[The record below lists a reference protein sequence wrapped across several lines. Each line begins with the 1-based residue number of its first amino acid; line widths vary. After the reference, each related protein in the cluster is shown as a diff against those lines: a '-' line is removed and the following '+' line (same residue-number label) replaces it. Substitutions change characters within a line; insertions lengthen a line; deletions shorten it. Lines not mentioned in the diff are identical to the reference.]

1 MSNQA
6 TYKPGGISAPKTMFW
21 FFAGGETR
29 DNKFNVFTGSFIRLM
44 KEIMEDKFDFIKGV
58 YFKTNMMNVV
68 WALNHAQKPISNPAG
83 NRIIDMALSQLISNG
98 YTPETQLIIISSST
112 GSVVAAQTAC
122 YLAEKNRERLLFRNP
137 FHLALGASMVSTE
150 SDLFKKLQSY
160 QKKGHLG
167 MLIHDELQ
175 DEGDNSTGVG
185 STSRFKAWTNAVGL
199 MLPWLSR
206 RYKRPS
212 FLNIHPVKGHLH
224 RRRSQTVRKA
234 LDFIEVLL
242 VEKNLAGDFYKEKAK
257 KVIDLNNDAGSVKV

>member
-1 MSNQA
+1 MGIKTA
-6 TYKPGGISAPKTMFW
+6 DIPGGGSSQKIMFW
-21 FFAGGETR
+21 FFAVGVTR

-68 WALNHAQKPISNPAG
+68 WALNHAQKPISNPG
-83 NRIIDMALSQLISNG
+83 SNSIIDKALSQLISDG
-98 YTPETQLIIISSST
+98 YTPDTQLTIISSST

-122 YLAEKNRERLLFRNP
+122 YLAEKNRDKLLFRKP

-160 QKKGHLG
+160 QKKGQFG
-167 MLIHDELQ
+167 MLIYDELQ
-175 DEGDNSTGVG
+175 DKGDSTTGVG
-185 STSRFKAWTNAVGL
+185 STSKLKAWANAVGL
-199 MLPWLSR
+199 MIPWLSR

-224 RRRSQTVRKA
+224 RRRSQTIRKA
-234 LDFIEVLL
+234 LDFINVLL
-242 VEKNLAGDFYKEKAK
+242 VEKNLAGDFYRDKAK
-257 KVIDLNNDAGSVKV
+257 MMISREGEKS

>member
-1 MSNQA
+1 MGTETSDNPA
-6 TYKPGGISAPKTMFW
+6 GRSAAKTMFW

-58 YFKTNMMNVV
+58 YFKTNLMNVV
-68 WALNHAQKPISNPAG
+68 WALNHAQKPISDPAS
-83 NRIIDMALSQLISNG
+83 NRLIDKALSQLLSNG
-98 YTPETQLIIISSST
+98 YTPETQLIIVSSST

-122 YLAEKNRERLLFRNP
+122 YLAEKNRERLLFRKP

-150 SDLFKKLQSY
+150 SDLFRQLQSY

-167 MLIHDELQ
+167 KLIHDELQ
-175 DEGDNSTGVG
+175 DEGDNTTGVG
-185 STSRFKAWTNAVGL
+185 STSRFRAWRNAVGL
-199 MLPWLSR
+199 MLPCLSG
-206 RYKRPS
+206 RYKSPS

-234 LDFIEVLL
+234 LDFIDVLL
-242 VEKNLAGDFYKEKAK
+242 VEKNLAGDFYREKAIRIIAEETK
-257 KVIDLNNDAGSVKV
+257 PT